1 MSILINRADNP
12 RRPVDWRWQRAG
24 ELAEGARVARGRD
37 DAGVLQAR
45 KFRRLLA
52 RCRSDEDRLIALDAC
67 PALYEA
73 HALYAAEDDAPEPR
87 WELEARLLARESF
100 DSISRK
106 MGLSHEVI
114 RTYEHC
120 FFDVISRL
128 DSPSLI
134 VHTVIGR
141 AVQTGLAERDYDM
154 LWKLMGY
161 LAGPLVLDSCIYK
174 SVEPQQVQTTDGV
187 MAFWRDFT
195 KAQMGMKAGV
205 AALTM
210 PVNWQTRQTILEF
223 YGQLLQLEAAAGAS
237 GMGTSETFVSNVKAM
252 VETFAWSKYL
262 PGVDAEMTGKVAEL
276 EANGVRLRASEL
288 AMIGIGETPTGLEH
302 LISSARFPKEK
313 EK

>member
-1 MSILINRADNP
+1 MSVLINRADNP
-12 RRPVDWRWQRAG
+12 RRPSDWRWQRAG
-24 ELAEGARVARGRD
+24 ELVEGARIARGRD
-37 DAGVLQAR
+37 DADVRQAY

-52 RCRSDEDRLIALDAC
+52 RCSSDEDRLVALDAC

-73 HALYAAEDDAPEPR
+73 HALYNAEDDAPEPR
-87 WELEARLLARESF
+87 WELEARLLAREPF
-100 DSISRK
+100 EAIERK
-106 MGLSHEVI
+106 MGLSNDTIVAFE
-114 RTYEHC
+114 RY
-120 FFDVISRL
+120 FFDVIDRL
-128 DSPSLI
+128 DAPSLI

-141 AVQTGLAERDYDM
+141 AVQTGLAERDYDA

-174 SVEPQQVQTTDGV
+174 FAQPQQIQTPDGV
-187 MAFWRDFT
+187 TAFWRDFT
-195 KAQMGMKAGV
+195 KSQMGMKAGI

-223 YGQLLQLEAAAGAS
+223 YGQLLQLEAAAGVGGA
-237 GMGTSETFVSNVKAM
+237 GASETFVANVKAM

-276 EANGVRLRASEL
+276 EAGGVRLRATEL

-302 LISSARFPKEK
+302 LVTSARFPKPEAK
-313 EK
+313 